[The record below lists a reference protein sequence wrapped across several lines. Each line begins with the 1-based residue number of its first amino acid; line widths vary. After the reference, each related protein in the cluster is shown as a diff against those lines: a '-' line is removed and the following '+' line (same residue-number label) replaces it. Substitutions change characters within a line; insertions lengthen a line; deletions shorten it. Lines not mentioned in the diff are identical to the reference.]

1 MEYSKARRLAE
12 IIVRLRIRKVTAEER
27 AFLNDWLD
35 ESEANRQTYKRIV
48 RGESIARRLKTEE
61 TIQSSTDFAQ
71 ITEQIARRLTRKH
84 RRPWRIGAWSAA
96 AAIVAATVGYFALF
110 HEPEPAFVPYAME
123 RVVAAATPIAD
134 AKVLLVTADGKQ
146 FDLEKELPDS
156 LNAGQ
161 SLVRN
166 EKGQLVYEQ
175 KDTPSPTKIREE
187 WHKVITSIGGEYFVR
202 LGDGIDFARYDAR
215 QPESFSFFAYDVNPT
230 ASLAVNLR
238 TALDT
243 LPPADNTVTD
253 AQVLVAASPVTL
265 VPLAHFREEDC
276 AALYGYCFPES
287 QGCEV
292 YYDVLPT
299 ANAVLLFALQRQLA
313 RTLEDTFGSVHYVSA
328 LTPLM
333 RHFADKSS
341 QGGQRLYAYAA
352 EGRLHL
358 SVFEGGR
365 LLMANSYRMQ
375 APTDAAYYLLN
386 MARRTGTDPQT
397 ATFYVAGS
405 SDLRD
410 AILGELRKYVR
421 QVNAIHPAAEFNR
434 HPVVR
439 NKQVPY
445 DLACFLLEMS

>member
-1 MEYSKARRLAE
+1 MMKHILGYRCTLCGAELPYDERMTCPHCGEKGILDIVFDYNYIKKSFGRAALAKDRTNSMWRYAPLMPLE
-12 IIVRLRIRKVTAEER
+12 PRDFSPFLRVGWTP
-27 AFLNDWLD
+27 LYT
-35 ESEANRQTYKRIV
+35 ANRLSAEL
-48 RGESIARRLKTEE
+48 GLKTLYLK
-61 TIQSSTDFAQ
+61 D
-71 ITEQIARRLTRKH
+71 
-84 RRPWRIGAWSAA
+84 
-96 AAIVAATVGYFALF
+96 
-110 HEPEPAFVPYAME
+110 
-123 RVVAAATPIAD
+123 
-134 AKVLLVTADGKQ
+134 DG
-146 FDLEKELPDS
+146 L
-156 LNAGQ
+156 
-161 SLVRN
+161 
-166 EKGQLVYEQ
+166 
-175 KDTPSPTKIREE
+175 
-187 WHKVITSIGGEYFVR
+187 
-202 LGDGIDFARYDAR
+202 
-215 QPESFSFFAYDVNPT
+215 NPT

-292 YYDVLPT
+292 YYDVLPM

-313 RTLEDTFGSVHYVSA
+313 RTLEDAFGSVHYVSA

>member
-1 MEYSKARRLAE
+1 MTQPTPTPVGAGRQRL
-12 IIVRLRIRKVTAEER
+12 
-27 AFLNDWLD
+27 
-35 ESEANRQTYKRIV
+35 
-48 RGESIARRLKTEE
+48 
-61 TIQSSTDFAQ
+61 
-71 ITEQIARRLTRKH
+71 
-84 RRPWRIGAWSAA
+84 
-96 AAIVAATVGYFALF
+96 
-110 HEPEPAFVPYAME
+110 
-123 RVVAAATPIAD
+123 
-134 AKVLLVTADGKQ
+134 
-146 FDLEKELPDS
+146 
-156 LNAGQ
+156 
-161 SLVRN
+161 
-166 EKGQLVYEQ
+166 
-175 KDTPSPTKIREE
+175 
-187 WHKVITSIGGEYFVR
+187 FVR

-292 YYDVLPT
+292 YYDVLPM

-313 RTLEDTFGSVHYVSA
+313 RTLEDAFGSVHYVSA

>member
-1 MEYSKARRLAE
+1 M
-12 IIVRLRIRKVTAEER
+12 T
-27 AFLNDWLD
+27 
-35 ESEANRQTYKRIV
+35 Q
-48 RGESIARRLKTEE
+48 
-61 TIQSSTDFAQ
+61 
-71 ITEQIARRLTRKH
+71 
-84 RRPWRIGAWSAA
+84 P
-96 AAIVAATVGYFALF
+96 
-110 HEPEPAFVPYAME
+110 
-123 RVVAAATPIAD
+123 
-134 AKVLLVTADGKQ
+134 
-146 FDLEKELPDS
+146 
-156 LNAGQ
+156 
-161 SLVRN
+161 
-166 EKGQLVYEQ
+166 
-175 KDTPSPTKIREE
+175 TPSR
-187 WHKVITSIGGEYFVR
+187 VGAGRQRLFVR

-292 YYDVLPT
+292 YYDVLPM

-313 RTLEDTFGSVHYVSA
+313 RTLEDAFGSVHYVSA

-405 SDLRD
+405 GDLRD

-421 QVNAIHPAAEFNR
+421 QVNAIHPAGSFSGGADNSAVFAEAR
-434 HPVVR
+434 AVARDIARALSAIAEGRVEELHKACLPVEQALQRGIQGLLHPLGRGLCAHGGPALGQGVYPAAPALRGAQWRAGVEPAAQIPGPVPGPVR
-439 NKQVPY
+439 RAAYPRGRGQQSRCAARVLPK
-445 DLACFLLEMS
+445 A